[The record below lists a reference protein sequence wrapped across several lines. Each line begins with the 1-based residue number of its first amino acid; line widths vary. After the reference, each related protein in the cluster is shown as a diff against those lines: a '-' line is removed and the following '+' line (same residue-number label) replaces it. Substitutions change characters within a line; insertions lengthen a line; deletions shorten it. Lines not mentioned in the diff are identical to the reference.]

1 MVHLRALSRGRAA
14 DVHVGAVLA
23 LKGERGSACD
33 DAQLAAAGAMQEL
46 QSPTKQEVAEM
57 LEVELSPECKRA
69 EPAAARDD
77 KRVVETET
85 LLDTMDDG
93 YRRALPACRTCRA
106 SPGMSG
112 RHRHVCGQ
120 QVAQVRAE
128 NCKGQPAPAQ
138 LLQMYIQGVQCSQ
151 ARRTLCSGPRRAG
164 DHVRGEKMK

>member
-1 MVHLRALSRGRAA
+1 MRGGAHGCGTQLVCVDSLVTHLRALNSGCGAV
-14 DVHVGAVLA
+14 VHVGACLA

-46 QSPTKQEVAEM
+46 QSPTKQEIAEM
-57 LEVELSPECKRA
+57 LDVELSPECKRA

-93 YRRALPACRTCRA
+93 YRRALSACHTCRA

-112 RHRHVCGQ
+112 RH
-120 QVAQVRAE
+120 
-128 NCKGQPAPAQ
+128 
-138 LLQMYIQGVQCSQ
+138 
-151 ARRTLCSGPRRAG
+151 
-164 DHVRGEKMK
+164 